1 MMMVTPS
8 LWVIF
13 LIYNG
18 KGSESFNWK
27 LLAGMIILFI
37 GVIWYIKA
45 ERDVEEEQTRND
57 YL

>member
-8 LWVIF
+8 LWITF

-18 KGSESFNWK
+18 KGSESYNWK
-27 LLAGMIILFI
+27 LLVGMIMLFV

-45 ERDVEEEQTRND
+45 ERDVEEEQTHND